1 MDLRTWLRAQYDRVG
16 AGALAIGGLVALL
29 LGWLGASRT
38 VYATEQIPYLISGA
52 AFGIFLLGA
61 AATLW
66 LSADMRDEWRK
77 LDRIEAKLGPDH
89 AAPVNRNGTTG
100 SKRPEA
106 ELDVADSPVASRS

>member
-16 AGALAIGGLVALL
+16 AGALVIGGLLALL

-52 AFGIFLLGA
+52 AFGIFLLGVG
-61 AATLW
+61 ATMW

-77 LDRIEAKLGPDH
+77 LDRIEAKLGPTANSSD
-89 AAPVNRNGTTG
+89 GTTNG
-100 SKRPEA
+100 KSVA
-106 ELDVADSPVASRS
+106 EVEFDLAETRS